1 MLTGSFFA
9 GMYKVNVEMIAVN
22 KDECR
27 GMGMRKRSFSLRQKL
42 ILSFVLVVVLPV
54 SLVGLTLTRT
64 LRERAEEQ
72 ALQEALA
79 SIERVK
85 RHVNGAMRQA
95 MVLSAR
101 FFVDREL
108 EAVLGRTYSS
118 TWDVVSAYL
127 DYTDFDVYPEISS
140 EIAMIRTYAP
150 NPTLL
155 DNWRIMRATDEI
167 TSSEW
172 YQQAVQHRGKISWRY
187 LWFPE
192 LEKGYFSLV
201 RQITGINPVGVL
213 TISLNPEYLSSILA
227 QESFETMLLDD
238 EGRIIASSERGLV
251 GQLADEVIGGLTAAN
266 GQQAHHIS
274 YRGRLYHAMV
284 DQISQGEL
292 GSKLRIVSLFPSEYI
307 MAKTR
312 EVNLSGFLIV
322 GISLLLSFG
331 LILVLSRVLTARL
344 QRLSE
349 GAHRVAAGD
358 LGHSLLMKG
367 SDEISTLSQD
377 LTKMVQSIQ
386 LLYHQKEQLEIG
398 QREIQFRMLANQI
411 NPHFLFNVLET
422 IRMRALINGA
432 DEVAEIVHLLGKIL
446 RRNLELGPSPVPLR
460 EELDIVQSY
469 LQIQRFR
476 FGDRLQFTFKIE
488 PEVEEFPIL
497 PLLLQPLVE
506 NAVVHGL
513 EGKEGPGVVALA
525 AEQDDG
531 FVRIRVCDDGVGMQ
545 SAQLEK
551 LGKLLSSEAPPP
563 DRIGIHN
570 VFQRIRLYYGET
582 AKFEVTSR
590 EGMGTEVTLLLP
602 WTRGSSP

>member
-201 RQITGINPVGVL
+201 RQITV
-213 TISLNPEYLSSILA
+213 
-227 QESFETMLLDD
+227 
-238 EGRIIASSERGLV
+238 
-251 GQLADEVIGGLTAAN
+251 
-266 GQQAHHIS
+266 
-274 YRGRLYHAMV
+274 
-284 DQISQGEL
+284 
-292 GSKLRIVSLFPSEYI
+292 
-307 MAKTR
+307 
-312 EVNLSGFLIV
+312 
-322 GISLLLSFG
+322 
-331 LILVLSRVLTARL
+331 
-344 QRLSE
+344 
-349 GAHRVAAGD
+349 
-358 LGHSLLMKG
+358 
-367 SDEISTLSQD
+367 
-377 LTKMVQSIQ
+377 SIQ
-386 LLYHQKEQLEIG
+386 
-398 QREIQFRMLANQI
+398 
-411 NPHFLFNVLET
+411 
-422 IRMRALINGA
+422 
-432 DEVAEIVHLLGKIL
+432 
-446 RRNLELGPSPVPLR
+446 
-460 EELDIVQSY
+460 
-469 LQIQRFR
+469 
-476 FGDRLQFTFKIE
+476 
-488 PEVEEFPIL
+488 
-497 PLLLQPLVE
+497 
-506 NAVVHGL
+506 
-513 EGKEGPGVVALA
+513 
-525 AEQDDG
+525 
-531 FVRIRVCDDGVGMQ
+531 
-545 SAQLEK
+545 
-551 LGKLLSSEAPPP
+551 
-563 DRIGIHN
+563 
-570 VFQRIRLYYGET
+570 
-582 AKFEVTSR
+582 
-590 EGMGTEVTLLLP
+590 
-602 WTRGSSP
+602 